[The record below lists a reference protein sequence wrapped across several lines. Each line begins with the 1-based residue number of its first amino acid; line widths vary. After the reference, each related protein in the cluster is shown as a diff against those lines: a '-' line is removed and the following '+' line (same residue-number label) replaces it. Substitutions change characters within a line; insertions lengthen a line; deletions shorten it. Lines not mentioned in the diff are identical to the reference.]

1 MTAPANAL
9 GILEPAFGFGATA
22 LADPGPGPDGAG
34 LVTGGLTGGWLV
46 TGGLT
51 GVGTGPGPGPPPWVP
66 PRATEEDIFRDI
78 RDRLD
83 ATEAFAQVILNAAP
97 ERGAER
103 WPRALVQDPLSH
115 TESYS
120 GTGLR
125 WRLVPF
131 WVTISHRESESNAR
145 YPGLKWLE
153 RVVRDALDGQRLA
166 GVTLPAWTQILRAET
181 PPQRRMG
188 RWTAP
193 RPLEQELRLIGQF
206 AYEID
211 DRSPRAGTE
220 PE

>member
-1 MTAPANAL
+1 VTAPASAL

-22 LADPGPGPDGAG
+22 LADPAPGPGGTG
-34 LVTGGLTGGWLV
+34 HVTGGLSGGWPV
-46 TGGLT
+46 TGGLASRR
-51 GVGTGPGPGPPPWVP
+51 PPPWVP
-66 PRATEEDIFRDI
+66 PRVTEEDIFRDI

-83 ATEAFAQVILNAAP
+83 ATGVFAQVILNAAL
-97 ERGAER
+97 ERGAEH

-115 TESYS
+115 TETWS

-145 YPGLKWLE
+145 YSGIKWLE
-153 RVVRDALDGQRLA
+153 RIARDALDGQRLA

-220 PE
+220 PD